1 MEQSKYKTEHIINIF
16 EFEMDYRQ
24 EKYRSLHNPKPN
36 KIFIKIGKKDLD
48 KFLATKELRED
59 KRILLED
66 DFLWFKLAKVLE
78 IDDNTVMLHFTK
90 TIWPKETKGKW
101 VIEIILDKKI
111 VAKIKRQQI
120 CFI

>member
-24 EKYRSLHNPKPN
+24 EKYRSAHNPKPN

-59 KRILLED
+59 KRILLKD
-66 DFLWFKLAKVLE
+66 DFLWFKLTEVSE